1 MSIEANDLSFNQKV
15 LESSVPVLV
24 DFWAPWCGPCRITGT
39 IIEEVAKKSMGKAKV
54 IKVNVDESPD
64 TAQRFGITAIPTVIV
79 FRNGQ
84 AEKTFIGV
92 QQEQV
97 YLNAL
102 AMPLVRDFT
111 PSGASERRQGSSP
124 AKETVAA

>member
-1 MSIEANDLSFNQKV
+1 MSLEANDLSFKQEV

-24 DFWAPWCGPCRITGT
+24 DFWAPWCGPCRITGS
-39 IIEEVAKKSMGKAKV
+39 IIENLAKKTAGLAKV
-54 IKVNVDESPD
+54 VKVNVDDSPN
-64 TAQRFGITAIPTVIV
+64 TAMQFGITAIPTVIV
-79 FRNGQ
+79 FRNSK
-84 AEKTFIGV
+84 AEETFVGV

-102 AMPLVRDFT
+102 ELSLDRDFT

-124 AKETVAA
+124 ARETVAA

>member
-1 MSIEANDLSFNQKV
+1 MQEKEDKMSLEANDLSFKQEV

-24 DFWAPWCGPCRITGT
+24 DFLAPWCGPCRITGG
-39 IIEEVAKKSMGKAKV
+39 IIENVAKKSEGLAKV
-54 IKVNVDESPD
+54 IKVNVDDSPNM
-64 TAQRFGITAIPTVIV
+64 AMRFGITAIPTVIV
-79 FRNGQ
+79 FRNGK
-84 AEKTFIGV
+84 AEKTFVGV

-102 AMPLVRDFT
+102 AM
-111 PSGASERRQGSSP
+111 SQ